1 MPKLDKDLSVE
12 EARRVMERQSIWI
25 PDSFELVSMRRFGCP
40 PLAGMCGY
48 AGSYVAPA
56 EHFPDHRAVH
66 TDSTYTQPLQ
76 KITCAELTERLGFE
90 PTPQRSA
97 NGWKF
102 DCANAIEW
110 FASSPYG
117 DISPDYPQVT
127 IVRDPQFATIHFY
140 SRPS

>member
-1 MPKLDKDLSVE
+1 MPKLDKDLSAE
-12 EARRVMERQSIWI
+12 EARRVMERRSVWI

-56 EHFPDHRAVH
+56 EHFPDYRAMY

-76 KITCAELTERLGFE
+76 KITCAELTKRLGFE
-90 PTPQRSA
+90 PTTERTDW
-97 NGWKF
+97 NF
-102 DCANAIEW
+102 DCANAIEL

-117 DISPDYPQVT
+117 DIRADYPQVT
-127 IVRDPQFATIHFY
+127 IVRDSRFATIHFY